1 MVKKHF
7 RLFLVFTFFSIIL
20 MTYQSRTEPFM
31 PFQFLRTFLNTAN
44 SYIESAETTMEDASL
59 IFTAR
64 EEDIKELKEEI
75 RMLRLEKMMSRETE
89 EENRRLREAL
99 ALKDREPRFVAT
111 ARVISRGS
119 DRWSNTFVLDKGRA
133 HHVEKDM
140 AVVTPEGLLG
150 KVFDVEKEFSRVL
163 LIDDARFS
171 AAVRLENTRPEAVLS
186 GAGSG
191 KCELKYLETHYE
203 VREDDVLITSGLD
216 SLFPPGIPVGRVSAV
231 VTSEQEL
238 FHHVEVTP
246 HVDSRTAEEVIIIS
260 R

>member
-7 RLFLVFTFFSIIL
+7 RLFLIFIFSSIIL

-44 SYIESAETTMEDASL
+44 SYIESVETTVEDASL
-59 IFTAR
+59 LVTTR

-89 EENRRLREAL
+89 EENRRLREVL
-99 ALKDREPRFVAT
+99 ALKEREPRFVAT

-119 DRWSNTFVLDKGRA
+119 DRWSNTFVVDKGSA
-133 HHVEKDM
+133 HHVNKDM

-150 KVFDVEKEFSRVL
+150 KVFAVEEEFSKVL

-171 AAVRLENTRPEAVLS
+171 VAVRLENTRSEAVLS
-186 GAGSG
+186 GAGPG
-191 KCELKYLETHYE
+191 KCELKHLETHYE
-203 VREDDVLITSGLD
+203 VRKHDMLITSGLD
-216 SLFPPGIPVGRVSAV
+216 SLFPPRIPVGKVSTV
-231 VTSEQEL
+231 ITSEQEL
-238 FHHVEVTP
+238 FHHVEVVP
-246 HVDSRTAEEVIIIS
+246 HVDSRTVEEVIIIE
-260 R
+260 